1 MRFVRS
7 GAVRQRIYVGH
18 DNRGLDNV
26 PRLKKRILLRD
37 EAARLLGYPN
47 HAECQLE
54 EKMAESTDFVNVF
67 LKDIKEK
74 LTPIAKLELDA
85 LLNLKRAHIES
96 TKSTDTSGVVPE
108 EAGTFRFWDFS
119 YYSNLT
125 KVRTHSFD
133 VKKFSEYF
141 SLERSLKGM
150 MSIFSRLFGLQFCKI
165 TADRFSKFGP
175 EHVMTRHPD
184 VTVFSVWED
193 AINGGDFLGYL
204 YLDLFPR
211 GHK

>member
-54 EKMAESTDFVNVF
+54 EKMAESTDFVNAF

-96 TKSTDTSGVVPE
+96 TKTQMPV
-108 EAGTFRFWDFS
+108 W
-119 YYSNLT
+119 LT
-125 KVRTHSFD
+125 
-133 VKKFSEYF
+133 
-141 SLERSLKGM
+141 
-150 MSIFSRLFGLQFCKI
+150 
-165 TADRFSKFGP
+165 
-175 EHVMTRHPD
+175 
-184 VTVFSVWED
+184 
-193 AINGGDFLGYL
+193 
-204 YLDLFPR
+204 
-211 GHK
+211 